1 ELQYI
6 LRHSKARFAVCGDQE
21 QTDKVIEA
29 ASNGE
34 GLPDLLRTICVDMKG
49 MVHYRT
55 PGLMS
60 FADVLDLGAA
70 EEARHGATV
79 DQLLAGLDPDA

>member
-1 ELQYI
+1 
-6 LRHSKARFAVCGDQE
+6 
-21 QTDKVIEA
+21 
-29 ASNGE
+29 
-34 GLPDLLRTICVDMKG
+34 

-79 DQLLAGLDPDA
+79 DQLLAGLDPDAVALIVYTSGTTGMPKGAMLTHRNMLHSAAQVVQSAGLS